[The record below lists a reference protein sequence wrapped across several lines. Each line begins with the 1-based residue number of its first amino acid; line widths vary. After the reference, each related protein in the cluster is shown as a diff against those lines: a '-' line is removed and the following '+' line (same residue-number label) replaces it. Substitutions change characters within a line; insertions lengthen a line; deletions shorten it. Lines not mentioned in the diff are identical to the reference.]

1 MVFCT
6 IHIATAGG
14 AYFGIYFTA
23 MEIIIANDYGS
34 VCELA
39 AEKIMS
45 VVAANPHATLG
56 LATGSTPLGVYAR
69 LVSAC
74 ARGALSLAGCTSFN
88 LDEYVGIGADNPHG
102 YAYYMRE
109 NLFGKTDIDIDN
121 THLPCGTAK
130 DLAAEC
136 ARYTALLAKNRR
148 DIQLLGLGSDG
159 HIAFNEPD
167 TPFDTHTHVA
177 ELAESTVKDNSRLFA
192 KPEDVPRY
200 ALTMGI
206 ADIIDADKILILAC
220 GANKARAVYG
230 MVKGEVTER
239 VPASVLQRHPDVTV
253 ILDKAAA
260 ELL

>member
-1 MVFCT
+1 
-6 IHIATAGG
+6 
-14 AYFGIYFTA
+14 
-23 MEIIIANDYGS
+23 MEIIIANDHDA
-34 VCELA
+34 VCERA
-39 AEKIMS
+39 AELIMGA
-45 VVAANPHATLG
+45 VAAKPHAVLG

-74 ARGALSLAGCTSFN
+74 ARGALSLSGCTSFN
-88 LDEYVGIGADNPHG
+88 LDEYVGIGADDPHG

-109 NLFGKTDIDIDN
+109 NLFGKTDIDMAN
-121 THLPCGTAK
+121 THLPCGTAR

-136 ARYTALLAKNRR
+136 ERYTALLAAHRR

-159 HIAFNEPD
+159 HIGFNEPN
-167 TPFDTHTHVA
+167 TPFGMHTHIA
-177 ELAESTVKDNSRLFA
+177 ELAESTVKDNSRLFD
-192 KPEDVPRY
+192 KPEDVPRR

-206 ADIIDADKILILAC
+206 ADIVDADKILILAC
-220 GANKARAVYG
+220 GKNKAQAVYG

-239 VPASVLQRHPDVTV
+239 VPASVLQRHRDVTV